1 MGSREYRR
9 RRRGKNKRI
18 GDYVQFEDIR
28 RKITAGTPTENV
40 YMIFIQSDEVE
51 DCTTEEGKHVLCSE
65 EIGNKNSGQLLLRY

>member
-40 YMIFIQSDEVE
+40 YMIFIQSAK
-51 DCTTEEGKHVLCSE
+51 DCTKELRKGKTCFV
-65 EIGNKNSGQLLLRY
+65 Q